1 MKLAEALAERSDCQ
15 NRIEEMK
22 RRLIRSARVQEGDQ
36 PAEDT
41 TELLAEAERTF
52 ARMLE
57 LVSAINRTNSKTEF
71 DNERSI
77 SDAIAERDVIGKRRD
92 FLTGIA
98 EAASTRQDRY
108 SKSEVRF
115 VSTVSVGQ
123 LQTEVDQ
130 LAKRYR
136 ELDTRLQELNWKTE
150 LI

>member
-15 NRIEEMK
+15 IRIEEMK
-22 RRLIRSARVQEGDQ
+22 KRLIRSARVQEGDQ

-41 TELLAEAERTF
+41 TELLAETERTF
-52 ARMLE
+52 VRMLE
-57 LVSAINRTNSKTEF
+57 LVSSINRTNSKTEF
-71 DNERSI
+71 DKKRSI
-77 SDAIAERDVIGKRRD
+77 SDAIAERDVVGKRRD
-92 FLTGIA
+92 FLAGIA
-98 EAASTRQDRY
+98 DAASTRQDRY

-115 VSTVSVGQ
+115 VATLSVGK

>member
-1 MKLAEALAERSDCQ
+1 MKLAEALAERSGCQ
-15 NRIEEMK
+15 KRIEEIK
-22 RRLIRSARVQEGDQ
+22 KRLIRSARVQEGEQ

-41 TELLAEAERTF
+41 TELLAESDHIFVRL
-52 ARMLE
+52 LE
-57 LVSAINRTNSKTEF
+57 LVSAINSTNAKTSFEKERT
-71 DNERSI
+71 I
-77 SDAIAERDVIGKRRD
+77 SDAIAERDVVGKRRD
-92 FLTGIA
+92 FMAGIA

-115 VSTVSVGQ
+115 VATVSIAK
-123 LQTEVDQ
+123 LQAEVDQ

>member
-15 NRIEEMK
+15 VKIDEIK
-22 RRLIRSARVQEGDQ
+22 KRLIRSARVQEGEQ

-41 TELLAEAERTF
+41 TELLAESERVF
-52 ARMLE
+52 ARLLE
-57 LVSAINRTNSKTEF
+57 LISAINRTNSKTAF
-71 DNERSI
+71 DTEVTI
-77 SDAIAERDVIGKRRD
+77 SDAIAERDVVGKRRD
-92 FLTGIA
+92 FLAGIA
-98 EAASTRQDRY
+98 EAGSTRQDRY

-115 VSTVSVGQ
+115 VATVSVGK
-123 LQTEVDQ
+123 LQAEVDQ

>member
-15 NRIEEMK
+15 IRIEEMK
-22 RRLIRSARVQEGDQ
+22 KRLIRSARVQEGDQ

-41 TELLAEAERTF
+41 TELLAETERTF
-52 ARMLE
+52 VRMLE
-57 LVSAINRTNSKTEF
+57 LVSSINRTNSKTEF
-71 DNERSI
+71 DKKRSI
-77 SDAIAERDVIGKRRD
+77 SDAIAERDVVGKRRD
-92 FLTGIA
+92 FLAGIA
-98 EAASTRQDRY
+98 DAASTRQDRY

-115 VSTVSVGQ
+115 VATVSVGK

>member
-15 NRIEEMK
+15 IRIEELK

-41 TELLAEAERTF
+41 TELLAETERTF
-52 ARMLE
+52 VRMLE

-71 DNERSI
+71 DNKRSI
-77 SDAIAERDVIGKRRD
+77 SDAIAERDVVGKRRD
-92 FLTGIA
+92 FLSGIA
-98 EAASTRQDRY
+98 EAGSTRQDRY

-115 VSTVSVGQ
+115 VATVSVGK

>member
-15 NRIEEMK
+15 NRMEEIRK
-22 RRLIRSARVQEGDQ
+22 RLVRSARVQEGEQ
-36 PAEDT
+36 AAEDT
-41 TELLAEAERTF
+41 TELLAQSDRIF
-52 ARMLE
+52 ARLLE
-57 LVSAINRTNSKTEF
+57 LVSAINRTNAKTGF
-71 DNERSI
+71 DDQRTI
-77 SDAIAERDVIGKRRD
+77 SDAIAERDVVGKRRD

-115 VSTVSVGQ
+115 IATVSVGK
-123 LQTEVDQ
+123 LQTEADG
-130 LAKRYR
+130 LARKYR

>member
-15 NRIEEMK
+15 VKIDEIK
-22 RRLIRSARVQEGDQ
+22 KRLIRSARVQEGEQ

-41 TELLAEAERTF
+41 TELLAESERVF
-52 ARMLE
+52 LRLLE
-57 LVSAINRTNSKTEF
+57 LVSAINRTNAKTAF
-71 DNERSI
+71 DTKLTI
-77 SDAIAERDVIGKRRD
+77 SDAIAERDVVGKRRD

-115 VSTVSVGQ
+115 VSTVSVGK
-123 LQTEVDQ
+123 LQAEVNQ
-130 LAKRYR
+130 LARRYR

>member
-1 MKLAEALAERSDCQ
+1 MKLAEALAERSECQ

-22 RRLIRSARVQEGDQ
+22 KRLIRSARVQEGDQ

-41 TELLAEAERTF
+41 TELLAETERTF
-52 ARMLE
+52 VRMLE
-57 LVSAINRTNSKTEF
+57 LVSAINRTNSKTAF
-71 DNERSI
+71 DNERTI
-77 SDAIAERDVIGKRRD
+77 SDAIAERDVVGKRRD
-92 FLTGIA
+92 FLAGIA
-98 EAASTRQDRY
+98 DAGSTRQDRY

-115 VSTVSVGQ
+115 VATVSVGK

-136 ELDTRLQELNWKTE
+136 ELDTRLQELNWKTD

>member
-15 NRIEEMK
+15 IRIEEMK
-22 RRLIRSARVQEGDQ
+22 KRLIRSARVQEGDQ

-41 TELLAEAERTF
+41 TELLAETERTF

-57 LVSAINRTNSKTEF
+57 LVSAINRINSKTEF

-77 SDAIAERDVIGKRRD
+77 SDAIAERDVVGKRRD
-92 FLTGIA
+92 FLAGIA

-115 VSTVSVGQ
+115 VATVSVGK

-130 LAKRYR
+130 LARRYR

>member
-22 RRLIRSARVQEGDQ
+22 KRLIRSARVQEGEQ

-41 TELLAEAERTF
+41 TELLAETERTF
-52 ARMLE
+52 ARLLE
-57 LVSAINRTNSKTEF
+57 LVSAVNRTNSKTAF

-77 SDAIAERDVIGKRRD
+77 SDAIAERDVAGKRRD
-92 FLTGIA
+92 FLAGIA
-98 EAASTRQDRY
+98 DAASTRQDRY

-115 VSTVSVGQ
+115 VANVSVGK
-123 LQTEVDQ
+123 LQMEVDQ

>member
-15 NRIEEMK
+15 NRMEEIRK
-22 RRLIRSARVQEGDQ
+22 RLIRSARVQEGEQ
-36 PAEDT
+36 AAEDT
-41 TELLAEAERTF
+41 TELLAQSDRIF
-52 ARMLE
+52 ARLLE
-57 LVSAINRTNSKTEF
+57 LVSAINRTNSKTAF
-71 DNERSI
+71 DDQRTI
-77 SDAIAERDVIGKRRD
+77 SDAIAERDVVGKRRD

-115 VSTVSVGQ
+115 IATVSVGK
-123 LQTEVDQ
+123 LQTEADQ
-130 LAKRYR
+130 LAKKYR

>member
-15 NRIEEMK
+15 NRIEEIK
-22 RRLIRSARVQEGDQ
+22 KRLIRTARVQEGDQ

-41 TELLAEAERTF
+41 TDLLAETERTF
-52 ARMLE
+52 ARLLE
-57 LVSAINRTNSKTEF
+57 LVSAVNRTNSKTAF

-77 SDAIAERDVIGKRRD
+77 SDAIAERDVVGKRRD
-92 FLTGIA
+92 FLAGIA
-98 EAASTRQDRY
+98 DAASTRQDRY

-115 VSTVSVGQ
+115 VATVSVGK

-136 ELDTRLQELNWKTE
+136 EVDTRLQELNWKTE

>member
-1 MKLAEALAERSDCQ
+1 MKLAEALAERSDRQ
-15 NRIEEMK
+15 NRIEELK
-22 RRLIRSARVQEGDQ
+22 KRLIRSARVQEGDQ

-52 ARMLE
+52 ARTLE
-57 LVSAINRTNSKTEF
+57 LVSAINRTNSKTGF
-71 DNERSI
+71 DNEQSI

-92 FLTGIA
+92 FLAGIA

-115 VSTVSVGQ
+115 VATVSVGK

-130 LAKRYR
+130 LARRYR

>member
-15 NRIEEMK
+15 IRIEEMK
-22 RRLIRSARVQEGDQ
+22 KRLIRSARVQEGEE

-41 TELLAEAERTF
+41 TELLAETERVF
-52 ARMLE
+52 ARLLE
-57 LVSAINRTNSKTEF
+57 LVSAINRTNSKTAF
-71 DNERSI
+71 GDERSI
-77 SDAIAERDVIGKRRD
+77 SDAIAEREVVGKRRD
-92 FLTGIA
+92 FLVGIA
-98 EAASTRQDRY
+98 EAGSTRQDRY

-115 VSTVSVGQ
+115 VATVSVGR
-123 LQTEVDQ
+123 LQTQVDR

>member
-15 NRIEEMK
+15 NRIEELRK
-22 RRLIRSARVQEGDQ
+22 RLVRSARVQEGEK
-36 PAEDT
+36 PVEET

-52 ARMLE
+52 ARQLE
-57 LVSAINRTNSKTEF
+57 LVSAINRTNSNTAI

-77 SDAIAERDVIGKRRD
+77 SDAIAERDVVGKRRD
-92 FLTGIA
+92 FLAGIA
-98 EAASTRQDRY
+98 DAASTRQDRY

-115 VSTVSVGQ
+115 IATVSVAK

-136 ELDTRLQELNWKTE
+136 ELDIRLQELNWKTE

>member
-22 RRLIRSARVQEGDQ
+22 KRLIRSARVQEGDQ
-36 PAEDT
+36 PAEDS
-41 TELLAEAERTF
+41 TELLAETERAF

-57 LVSAINRTNSKTEF
+57 LVSSINRTNSKTAF
-71 DNERSI
+71 DKERSI
-77 SDAIAERDVIGKRRD
+77 SDAIAERDVVGKRRD
-92 FLTGIA
+92 FLAGIA

-115 VSTVSVGQ
+115 VATVSVGK

>member
-15 NRIEEMK
+15 IRIEEMK
-22 RRLIRSARVQEGDQ
+22 KRLIRSARVQEGDQ

-41 TELLAEAERTF
+41 TELLAETERTF
-52 ARMLE
+52 VRMLE
-57 LVSAINRTNSKTEF
+57 LVSSINRTNSKTEF
-71 DNERSI
+71 DKKRSI
-77 SDAIAERDVIGKRRD
+77 SDAIAERDVVGKRRD
-92 FLTGIA
+92 FLAGIA
-98 EAASTRQDRY
+98 DATSTRQDRY

-115 VSTVSVGQ
+115 VATLSVGK